1 MNEKLFTFPA
11 QVFPEI
17 SGLFRESRVVFQEVK
32 EAVPV
37 ASKKPEEEK
46 KISLADALT
55 KTKNTLL
62 ALKTEVDKKDGE
74 NKTIDGIEKTID
86 TDAEKEKLRA
96 FISSHKALDN
106 LMGKISEDKKEESL
120 NAYQNYFETGGVGS
134 IENMTQIEAVH
145 EQIVSLIEGD
155 VKYVEAVKS
164 TEKVGAVNKSAA
176 VIFLE
181 KLPESF
187 KTLTD
192 VKTQS
197 EIVDDSIK
205 ILNITETFKEPLTKE
220 SSYSSGALVD
230 NIYSKII
237 QSENYNEEIKERFKD
252 DENKIEFKK
261 WIANSITKKIDKLG
275 SEKKDEKL
283 YVSISFEDKIT
294 IKTQEEVDQEK
305 KTRRGS

>member
-46 KISLADALT
+46 KISLADALK
-55 KTKNTLL
+55 KTKDTLL

-74 NKTIDGIEKTID
+74 NKTVDGIEKTID
-86 TDAEKEKLRA
+86 TDAEKEKLLA
-96 FISSHKALDN
+96 FTRSHKALDN
-106 LMGKISEDKKEESL
+106 LMGKISGDKKEESL

-155 VKYVEAVKS
+155 VKYVEAEKS

>member
-55 KTKNTLL
+55 KTKDTLL

-74 NKTIDGIEKTID
+74 NKTVDGIEKTID
-86 TDAEKEKLRA
+86 TEAEKEKLLA

-106 LMGKISEDKKEESL
+106 LMGKISGDKKEESL